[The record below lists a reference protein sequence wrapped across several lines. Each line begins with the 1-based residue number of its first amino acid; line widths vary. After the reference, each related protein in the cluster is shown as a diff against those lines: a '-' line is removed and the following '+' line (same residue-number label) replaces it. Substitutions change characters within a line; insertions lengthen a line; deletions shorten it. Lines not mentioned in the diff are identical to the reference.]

1 MIAMPAVEIAPGD
14 RAPNFVLP
22 GANGRYYMLY
32 ERVHGGDVLLVFGG
46 DDAALQPFRA
56 DAPIFAETGV
66 EPFAIL
72 PGDPTEAAEA
82 ADEKAGFFVVY
93 DVKKAILA
101 GYCKGTGT
109 PPPGPGQVLCVLCDA
124 NLRVLSIRSGMA
136 QDVAKRVLAFY
147 QDRTRPV
154 AGVLTATAPV
164 LLVPDVLDRETC
176 RGLIEIWETKGHE
189 EGKVYSEISGNEGDR
204 LYHEK
209 KKRLDHMIHD
219 PQVLKTLQHTIG
231 RRIAPELEKAFLFQ
245 GFAFDRMIIGCYDSA
260 RGDKFTAHRDNL
272 GEMKRRTFALT
283 VNLNAE
289 DYEGGEVRFP
299 EYGGDWY
306 KAPSGCAVLFSCSLL
321 HEVRPVV
328 RGRRFALLSFLLTPE
343 SSTTGKPGGKSPP
356 KIAAGSDPRREMA
369 PVGPVSNYRR
379 R

>member
-1 MIAMPAVEIAPGD
+1 MIAIPAAEIAPGD

-32 ERVHGGDVLLVFGG
+32 ERVHGGDVLLVFGS
-46 DDAALQPFRA
+46 DSQALQPFRA
-56 DAPIFAETGV
+56 AASDFAAAGV
-66 EPFAIL
+66 EPFAVV
-72 PGDPTEAAEA
+72 PGDPPENAEA
-82 ADEKAGFFVVY
+82 TDGETGFFVVY

-101 GYCKGTGT
+101 GYCKGTGRR
-109 PPPGPGQVLCVLCDA
+109 PSGPGEVLCVLCDA
-124 NLRVLSIRSGMA
+124 NLRVLSVASGPA
-136 QDVAKRVLAFY
+136 QDVAHQALAFY
-147 QDRTRPV
+147 GARTRP
-154 AGVLTATAPV
+154 AANVLTATAPV
-164 LLVPDVLDRETC
+164 LLVPDVLDRDMC
-176 RGLIEIWETKGHE
+176 RDLIEIWQTKGHE
-189 EGKVYSEISGNEGDR
+189 EGKVYSEVSGNEGDR

-219 PQVLKTLQHTIG
+219 PQVLKSLQHTIG
-231 RRIAPELEKAFLFQ
+231 RRIAPELEKAFYFQ

-260 RGDKFTAHRDNL
+260 RGDKFAAHRDNL

-283 VNLNAE
+283 VNLNSE

-299 EYGGDWY
+299 EYGSDWY

-321 HEVRPVV
+321 HEVRPVA

-343 SSTTGKPGGKSPP
+343 STAMGKPGAQQAPNSVPRP
-356 KIAAGSDPRREMA
+356 AAA
-369 PVGPVSNYRR
+369 PVGPLSSYRR